1 MNKEL
6 GRDIFFSVYVLAVLA
21 LAVIYFTVP
30 EREIFLEN
38 QIEWWNEMLGVLI
51 DSINSK

>member
-1 MNKEL
+1 MKKEP
-6 GRDIFFSVYVLAVLA
+6 GRDILFTVFILAVLA

-38 QIEWWNEMLGVLI
+38 QIEWWNEMWGVIQSFL
-51 DSINSK
+51 

>member
-1 MNKEL
+1 MKKRGKEIL
-6 GRDIFFSVYVLAVLA
+6 FIIYIFTVLI

-38 QIEWWNEMLGVLI
+38 QIEWWGEMLGVLI